1 MTNQGKPWANPFLRW
16 AGSKRGLVPL
26 LSSCIPEDYGTYFE
40 PFVGSACLFFAIR
53 PQAGVLGDFNPD
65 LIATYDTIRRHP
77 RRVARGMQQ
86 FESSADGYYAAR
98 ALDPSTMPDVDRA
111 ARFVFLNR
119 HCFNGVYRTN
129 RKGEF
134 NVPFGSRIGP
144 GPTERDFYRCS
155 VALRSATFVA
165 DDFGVT
171 LRDAAQ
177 GDVAYLDP
185 PYSTSD
191 RPSFGEYG
199 YGAFTKSDEER
210 LLAQLM
216 QLDRRGVA
224 VLFSYAD
231 DNAVIDA
238 LREWSV
244 AKIRVQRRIG
254 GIGGRRTTTSE
265 ILASNVVDVA
275 EVMSSAGPN
284 VTLHRSSRV

>member
-1 MTNQGKPWANPFLRW
+1 MTNQGRPWANPFLRW

-26 LSSCIPEDYGTYFE
+26 LSSCIPAKYGTYFE

-53 PQAGVLGDFNPD
+53 PEAGVLGDFNPD
-65 LIATYDTIRRHP
+65 LIATYDTIRQHP
-77 RRVARGMQQ
+77 RRVARRLVRFGT
-86 FESSADGYYAAR
+86 SADDYYAAR
-98 ALDPSTMPDVDRA
+98 ALDPSTMSEVDRA
-111 ARFVFLNR
+111 ARFVYLNR

-129 RKGEF
+129 RKGQF

-155 VALRSATFVA
+155 VALRAATFVP

-171 LRDAAQ
+171 LRDAAR

-185 PYSTSD
+185 PYSTST

-199 YGAFTKSDEER
+199 YGAFRKADEAR
-210 LLAQLM
+210 LLEQLTV
-216 QLDRRGVA
+216 LDRRGVA

-231 DNAVIDA
+231 DNAVVEA

-244 AKIRVQRRIG
+244 VRIGVQRRIG

-265 ILASNVVDVA
+265 ILASNIVDVA
-275 EVMSSAGPN
+275 EALSRSRASATLGP
-284 VTLHRSSRV
+284 VSRS

>member
-1 MTNQGKPWANPFLRW
+1 MTTQHRPWATPFLRW
-16 AGSKRGLVPL
+16 AGSKRGLLPL
-26 LSSCIPEDYGTYFE
+26 LSSCIPKEYGTYFE

-53 PQAGVLGDFNPD
+53 PAAGVLGDFNPD

-77 RRVARGMQQ
+77 RRVARGMQK
-86 FESSADGYYAAR
+86 FGSTADDYYAAR

-155 VALRSATFVA
+155 VALRAATFVP

-171 LRDAAQ
+171 LRDAVR
-177 GDVAYLDP
+177 GDIAYLDP
-185 PYSTSD
+185 PYSTST

-199 YGAFTKSDEER
+199 YGAFSKADEAR
-210 LLAQLM
+210 LVEQLTE
-216 QLDRRGVA
+216 LDRRGVA

-231 DNAVIDA
+231 DDAVIDA

-244 AKIRVQRRIG
+244 VKIGVQRRIG

-275 EVMSSAGPN
+275 DAMS
-284 VTLHRSSRV
+284 RSRGGVSSSQASCA